1 MPNLIRSVQSARMT
15 FSGVWRH
22 QRPLES
28 RAGSPNDPSDGVQA
42 VVDEVLMRSM
52 ADVLDGIRSDPYP
65 VTAIPS
71 NPSRLYSTLW
81 GPSADDEIDLAW
93 PGERIPEE
101 LLALWRHCRT
111 ARLYVDVDYGQ
122 WGLVLLDPVAS
133 SVRTA
138 QARRNQPER
147 FEADD
152 VVLGSFLGDQELVVL
167 APAERGHRRVL
178 IARPLDP
185 RAHWPGVA
193 QDLVSFLVAYRAASG
208 DKYWE
213 RRSSGQT

>member
-1 MPNLIRSVQSARMT
+1 MHAQLDPKCAV
-15 FSGVWRH
+15 
-22 QRPLES
+22 
-28 RAGSPNDPSDGVQA
+28 RAYDF
-42 VVDEVLMRSM
+42 LRSM
-52 ADVLDGIRSDPYP
+52 AAPTTSGI
-65 VTAIPS
+65 
-71 NPSRLYSTLW
+71 STLW

-147 FEADD
+147 LEADD

-167 APAERGHRRVL
+167 APAERGHR
-178 IARPLDP
+178 
-185 RAHWPGVA
+185 
-193 QDLVSFLVAYRAASG
+193 
-208 DKYWE
+208 
-213 RRSSGQT
+213 